1 MFMHNKKSAASIIFI
16 FVKNIYN
23 AQQEYLEFLERNL
36 INIRNFIFFIGQC
49 PDVPETTAL

>member
-23 AQQEYLEFLERNL
+23 TQQEYLEFLERNL